1 MALLYKDELQRS
13 HFAPLFSKTSCIYFI
28 LVIICIVLPFLLV
41 LRTHSKFDY
50 YFKSFL
56 TLITCLDF
64 WVMDTFHYEQPSVTH
79 LNEMVVIVYTDQETY
94 HAGTTNELNKLLSNS
109 KGVAGMIDV

>member
-41 LRTHSKFDY
+41 LRTHSKLFNSFID
-50 YFKSFL
+50 SFL
-56 TLITCLDF
+56 TIYFCLDF
-64 WVMDTFHYEQPSVTH
+64 WVMDTFHYE
-79 LNEMVVIVYTDQETY
+79 
-94 HAGTTNELNKLLSNS
+94 
-109 KGVAGMIDV
+109 

>member
-41 LRTHSKFDY
+41 LRTHSKFFHLID
-50 YFKSFL
+50 SFL
-56 TLITCLDF
+56 TIYFCLDF
-64 WVMDTFHYEQPSVTH
+64 WVMDTFHYE
-79 LNEMVVIVYTDQETY
+79 
-94 HAGTTNELNKLLSNS
+94 
-109 KGVAGMIDV
+109 